1 MDSGARDVRY
11 VRMVPAPRLP
21 AGGREG
27 DGVSDLPAS
36 PRAARLASPSW
47 LDARLAL
54 GVLLVLVSV
63 VVGAR
68 VLSSAD
74 RSSSVLVATRDLAVG
89 TTLQPGDLVREQ
101 VRLEDRQVDRR
112 LLEADDDDAYV
123 GFVTRRPLD
132 AREFVPLAALRR
144 AGDVDERQFA
154 LNVEPGHAPPDLRGG
169 EIVDVYVTPEQD
181 RAAPA
186 ATPSPGARPDATPVG
201 ARLVLP
207 GVTVESAQ
215 GADGGLGGG
224 GEARPVV
231 LNLAPPQVLQLVAA
245 VAEGR
250 IDLVRVRGRRGAL
263 ATAAASAAPTV
274 EAG

>member
-1 MDSGARDVRY
+1 M
-11 VRMVPAPRLP
+11 
-21 AGGREG
+21 
-27 DGVSDLPAS
+27 SDLPAS
-36 PRAARLASPSW
+36 PKAARLASPSW
-47 LDARLAL
+47 LDTRLVL

-63 VVGAR
+63 VVGAQ

-74 RSSSVLVATRDLAVG
+74 RSSAVLVATRDIAVG
-89 TTLQPGDLVREQ
+89 TTLVPGDLVRER
-101 VRLEDRQVDRR
+101 VRLDDRQVDRR
-112 LLEADDDDAYV
+112 LLEADDDDAYA

-154 LNVEPGHAPPDLRGG
+154 LNVEPGHAPPDLGG
-169 EIVDVYVTPEQD
+169 GDTVDVYVTPED
-181 RAAPA
+181 DDGGAAPA
-186 ATPSPGARPDATPVG
+186 PTAAPAPALSAPG
-201 ARLVLP
+201 ARLVLA
-207 GVTVESAQ
+207 GLTVESAR

-231 LNLAPPQVLQLVAA
+231 LNVAPPQVLLLVSA

-263 ATAAASAAPTV
+263 ATAEPSPSAAPT
-274 EAG
+274 EGTG